1 MPADSAPA
9 PLVDV
14 QALPPKT
21 GKPVRHVAL
30 PKAAAERA
38 ARDQLAEANALRTHG
53 AYVEAAAR
61 YAEAAATA
69 PDSLTAHAAHVARG
83 DLALAILERPAD
95 AIFAYRA
102 ALRAHANGPL
112 APEAWYGLSRAYRA
126 TGDDL
131 REREALETLYKLA
144 PATTA
149 GRAARARLE
158 AFEHRP

>member
-1 MPADSAPA
+1 MPANSAPEA
-9 PLVDV
+9 PVEVLA
-14 QALPPKT
+14 QPPKS
-21 GKPVRHVAL
+21 GKPVRHTAL

-38 ARDQLAEANALRTHG
+38 ARDQLAEANALRTRG

-69 PDSLTAHAAHVARG
+69 PDGLTAHAAHVARG
-83 DLALAILERPAD
+83 DLALSILERPAD

-126 TGDDL
+126 TSDDM
-131 REREALETLYKLA
+131 REREALETLRKLA
-144 PATTA
+144 PDTTA
-149 GRAARARLE
+149 GRAARARLQ